1 MRNKTL
7 TNEQARI
14 LLIDDHQTVFRLLEA
29 IVRIKGYKLLYAE
42 NGQQGIV
49 MARQEQ
55 PDLILLDV
63 MMPDIDGFKVCQ
75 YLKENEDTKTIPVM
89 FLTARGDDG
98 DQEAGR
104 KAGADGFMTKPFQTT
119 DVLKQIETLLAAN
132 PAHGSFG

>member
-1 MRNKTL
+1 MS
-7 TNEQARI
+7 EQKRI

-42 NGQQGIV
+42 SGQQGIV

-75 YLKENEDTKTIPVM
+75 YLKDNDGPKEIPIM
-89 FLTARGDDG
+89 FLTARGAEDDL
-98 DQEAGR
+98 EMGR
-104 KAGADGFMTKPFQTT
+104 KAGADGFMTKPFQTIE
-119 DVLKQIETLLAAN
+119 VLKQIEKLLAAKKL
-132 PAHGSFG
+132 

>member
-1 MRNKTL
+1 MSEKS
-7 TNEQARI
+7 RI

-29 IVRIKGYKLLYAE
+29 IVRIKGYTLLYAE

-75 YLKENEDTKTIPVM
+75 YLKENEDTKAIPIM
-89 FLTARGDDG
+89 FLTARGADG
-98 DQEAGR
+98 DLELGR
-104 KAGADGFMTKPFQTT
+104 KAGADGFMTKPFQTIE
-119 DVLKQIETLLAAN
+119 VLKQIERLL
-132 PAHGSFG
+132 SEKTK